1 MVRLTLLLM
10 LPATQALAQAGA
22 PDAAPDLAK
31 RLEKIRVEKVAVE
44 RAMVVSDKA
53 KRSTEDQLGRLKAL
67 QGLQAH
73 EKKLTEKRLRTLE
86 KYLSE
91 LQDRK
96 TDVQRRLADSK
107 NALRTKLSRL
117 IHPVVVRSDA
127 LIRGE
132 GGAGEGFIRDRV
144 ITTVAALDLKDLE
157 GLKVDLQ
164 DAEEIEGRIE
174 REKMQ
179 IAALMQDV
187 KEQESLLEFHRK
199 LREEMSAEHLQESV
213 RQLEEYRRLKNSEV
227 EIEKMI
233 ADFEGRQKGED
244 AKDQRRR
251 IPFVSLKPKS
261 LPWPVRGKVIG
272 SYGQRLDAKTGLNV
286 FSKGI
291 ELQGSSGG
299 ATVQSVMGGRVQF
312 SGTLPG
318 KGKVLIIEH
327 PHSIY
332 SIYGG
337 LGEVYRSSGDE
348 VKAEENVASLEQ
360 EKPLYFEIRSG
371 NVAVDPVKWLQ

>member
-1 MVRLTLLLM
+1 MSPRFGFFLLL
-10 LPATQALAQAGA
+10 PAAQVLAQGNPAN
-22 PDAAPDLAK
+22 LAD
-31 RLEKIRVEKVAVE
+31 RLEKVRVQKVAVE
-44 RAMVVSDKA
+44 RAMVDSDRA
-53 KRSTEDQLGRLKAL
+53 KKTAEDQIGRLKAL
-67 QGLQAH
+67 QGLQTQ
-73 EKKLTEKRLRTLE
+73 EKRLTEKRLKTLE
-86 KYLSE
+86 KYLGE
-91 LQDRK
+91 LQERK
-96 TDVQRRLADSK
+96 SDVQKRIHDSK
-107 NALRTKLSRL
+107 NALRSKISKL
-117 IHPVVVRSDA
+117 IHPVIVRSDS

-132 GGAGEGFIRDRV
+132 GGAGEAFIRDRV
-144 ITTVAALDLKDLE
+144 ITAVASLDLKDLE

-179 IAALMQDV
+179 ISALMQDV
-187 KEQESLLEFHRK
+187 KEQESLLDFHRK
-199 LREEMSAEHLQESV
+199 LREEVSAEHLQESV

-233 ADFEGRQKGED
+233 ADFEGRQRGED
-244 AKDQRRR
+244 VKDQRRR

-261 LPWPVRGKVIG
+261 LPWPVRGRMIG
-272 SYGQRLDAKTGLNV
+272 TYGPRLDARTGLNV

-291 ELQGSSGG
+291 ELQSSSEN
-299 ATVQSVMGGRVQF
+299 APVQSVMEGRVQF

-337 LGEVYRSSGDE
+337 LGEVYRTSGQE
-348 VKAEENVASLEQ
+348 VKAEEKVASLER

>member
-1 MVRLTLLLM
+1 M
-10 LPATQALAQAGA
+10 LPLGLFLIFPSAGVLAQDHPANPA
-22 PDAAPDLAK
+22 NLAD
-31 RLEKIRVEKVAVE
+31 RLEKVRVQKVAVE
-44 RAMVVSDKA
+44 RAMVDSEKA
-53 KRSTEDQLGRLKAL
+53 KKTAEDQIGRLKAL
-67 QGLQAH
+67 QGLQTR
-73 EKKLTEKRLRTLE
+73 EKQLTEKRLKTLE

-96 TDVQRRLADSK
+96 ADVQKRITDAK
-107 NALRTKLSRL
+107 GALRAKISKL
-117 IHPVVVRSDA
+117 IHPVIVRGDS

-132 GGAGEGFIRDRV
+132 GAVGEGFIRDRV
-144 ITTVAALDLKDLE
+144 IAAVASLDLKDLE

-179 IAALMQDV
+179 ISALMQDV
-187 KEQESLLEFHRK
+187 KEQESLLQFHRK

-213 RQLEEYRRLKNSEV
+213 RQLEEYRRLKSSEV

-244 AKDQRRR
+244 LKDQRRR

-261 LPWPVRGKVIG
+261 LPWPVRGRLIG
-272 SYGQRLDAKTGLNV
+272 AYGQRLDARTGLNV

-291 ELQGSSGG
+291 ELQTSTEN
-299 ATVQSVMGGRVQF
+299 AAVQSVMEGRVQF
-312 SGTLPG
+312 SGTIPG

-337 LGEVYRSSGDE
+337 LGEVYRTSGQE
-348 VKAEENVASLEQ
+348 VKAEEKVASLER

>member
-1 MVRLTLLLM
+1 MRFGFGLSLILSSTG
-10 LPATQALAQAGA
+10 AFAQESTENLA
-22 PDAAPDLAK
+22 D
-31 RLEKIRVEKVAVE
+31 RLEKVRTQKGVVE
-44 RAMVVSDKA
+44 RAMVDSEKA
-53 KRSTEDQLGRLKAL
+53 KRSTEEQLGRLKAL
-67 QGLQAH
+67 QGLQTH
-73 EKKLTEKRLRTLE
+73 EKKLTEKRLKMLE
-86 KYLSE
+86 KYLAE
-91 LQDRK
+91 LQERK
-96 TDVQRRLADSK
+96 SDVQRRIQDSK
-107 NALRTKLSRL
+107 NALQAKISKL
-117 IHPVVVRSDA
+117 IHPVIVRSDS

-132 GGAGEGFIRDRV
+132 EGAGESFIRDRV
-144 ITTVAALDLKDLE
+144 ITAIASLDLKDLE

-164 DAEEIEGRIE
+164 DAEDIEGRIE

-179 IAALMQDV
+179 ISALMQDV
-187 KEQESLLEFHRK
+187 KEQEALLEFHK
-199 LREEMSAEHLQESV
+199 KIREQMSAEHLQESV
-213 RQLEEYRRLKNSEV
+213 RRLEEYRRLKNSEV

-244 AKDQRRR
+244 VKDQRRR

-261 LPWPVRGKVIG
+261 LPWPVRGKLIG
-272 SYGQRLDAKTGLNV
+272 TYGQRLDAKTGLNV

-291 ELQGSSGG
+291 ELQSPSEN
-299 ATVQSVMGGRVQF
+299 APVQSVMGGRVQF
-312 SGTLPG
+312 SGTIPG

-337 LGEVYRSSGDE
+337 LAEVYRSSGEE
-348 VKAEENVASLEQ
+348 VKAEEKVASLES

>member
-1 MVRLTLLLM
+1 MILRM
-10 LPATQALAQAGA
+10 LPVMIPLTTVSAQSGA
-22 PDAAPDLAK
+22 PGAAPDLAK
-31 RLEKIRVEKVAVE
+31 RLEKVRFEKIAVE
-44 RAMVVSDKA
+44 RAMVSSEKA

-67 QGLQAH
+67 QGLQTQ
-73 EKKLTEKRLRTLE
+73 EKKLTEKRLKTLE

-96 TDVQRRLADSK
+96 TDVQRRINDSK
-107 NALRTKLSRL
+107 NALRAKLSKL

-132 GGAGEGFIRDRV
+132 GGAGEEFIRDRV
-144 ITTVAALDLKDLE
+144 ITAVASLDLKDLE

-164 DAEEIEGRIE
+164 DAEDIEGRIE

-179 IAALMQDV
+179 ISALMQDV

-244 AKDQRRR
+244 VKDQRRR

-261 LPWPVRGKVIG
+261 LPWPIRGKVIG
-272 SYGQRLDAKTGLNV
+272 GYGQRLDAKTGLNV

-299 ATVQSVMGGRVQF
+299 SSVQSVMAGRVQF
-312 SGTLPG
+312 SGTIPG

-327 PHSIY
+327 SHSIY

-337 LGEVYRSSGDE
+337 LSEVYRSSGDE
-348 VKAEENVASLEQ
+348 VKAEEKVASLEL